1 MAGAREREA
10 ENGEKRHR
18 GPTLD
23 GFLEE
28 ESVLAETQ
36 AKAIRTEVIAWQLG
50 EAMRQ
55 RGLSKSGLA
64 RLMHTSRTQVDRVLD
79 PDNGNVTL
87 ETLQRAAAVVGRRVE
102 VQLV

>member
-1 MAGAREREA
+1 MAGAREKEA

-55 RGLSKSGLA
+55 
-64 RLMHTSRTQVDRVLD
+64 
-79 PDNGNVTL
+79 
-87 ETLQRAAAVVGRRVE
+87 
-102 VQLV
+102 